1 MTKLRLTNSFPHAG
15 QGCVRSFLGC
25 TTFVMQL
32 QLELPDMI
40 WYCMVS
46 YMVLCGIGC
55 YYIAWYCGIVWYCM
69 VLSFL
74 RCTTRIC
81 AASAQLIHFQLHLQ
95 RERVARRQ
103 EHNRVVHFVQLHWL
117 WHWSS
122 DSVCRSFVLQ
132 TSRSFV
138 FISVMQAPKVYFWSN
153 IAGTVLITL
162 KCSFSLQYMEQ
173 HLPLFLFFL
182 KSTLATFFNSVVG
195 GGAIIRC
202 YLETILGVQRQ
213 SPSPRPS
220 FNVRSWVGLGLT
232 KVETINLWS
241 FFWILSLA
249 ISWLASPLWFSL
261 VMWNR
266 LEKEPRAA

>member
-46 YMVLCGIGC
+46 YMVLCGIGW
-55 YYIAWYCGIVWYCM
+55 YYMAWYCGIVWYCM

-153 IAGTVLITL
+153 ICRHSISYFNVL
-162 KCSFSLQYMEQ
+162 
-173 HLPLFLFFL
+173 LFL
-182 KSTLATFFNSVVG
+182 
-195 GGAIIRC
+195 
-202 YLETILGVQRQ
+202 TILGATFAFV
-213 SPSPRPS
+213 
-220 FNVRSWVGLGLT
+220 
-232 KVETINLWS
+232 
-241 FFWILSLA
+241 FF
-249 ISWLASPLWFSL
+249 
-261 VMWNR
+261 
-266 LEKEPRAA
+266 LEKKIPWQHFATLLLVVGQLLDVISKQYLGFNANHPPPAPPLMSALGWVLV

>member
-1 MTKLRLTNSFPHAG
+1 MSLSLSLLAWAITHPSLCSCKCACPKIMTKLRLTNSFPHAG

-46 YMVLCGIGC
+46 YMVLCGIGW
-55 YYIAWYCGIVWYCM
+55 YYMAWYCGIVWYCM

-153 IAGTVLITL
+153 ICRHSINYFKVL
-162 KCSFSLQYMEQ
+162 
-173 HLPLFLFFL
+173 LFLTILGATFAFVFFFCFFL
-182 KSTLATFFNSVVG
+182 KYPGN
-195 GGAIIRC
+195 
-202 YLETILGVQRQ
+202 ILQLCCWWWG
-213 SPSPRPS
+213 
-220 FNVRSWVGLGLT
+220 NY
-232 KVETINLWS
+232 
-241 FFWILSLA
+241 
-249 ISWLASPLWFSL
+249 
-261 VMWNR
+261 
-266 LEKEPRAA
+266 